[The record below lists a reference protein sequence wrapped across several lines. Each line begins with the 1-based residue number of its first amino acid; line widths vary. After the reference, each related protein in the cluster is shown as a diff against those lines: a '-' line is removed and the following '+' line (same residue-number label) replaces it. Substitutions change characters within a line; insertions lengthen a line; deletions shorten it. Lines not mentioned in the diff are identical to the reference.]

1 MSNAAYATYA
11 DLEAALDGQ
20 IIAQLC
26 GDAGTPMPGPN
37 PLTTAA
43 IERASG
49 IVRSYVRVGQIY
61 TEDELA
67 TLNAAADPLLVM
79 LTVDLATEFL
89 FQRRGAK
96 LSPAIEQRIKQ
107 AYSYCEGLRDGKM
120 LFGTVASNAQAGLP
134 MVRAV
139 STSNRAFYAQASN
152 SPFFPPRRGS
162 TAP

>member
-1 MSNAAYATYA
+1 MSNPAYATDA
-11 DLEAALDGQ
+11 DLETALDAT

-37 PLTTAA
+37 PYTTAA

-49 IVRSYVRVGQIY
+49 IIRSYIRVGESY
-61 TEDELA
+61 SETEIAAL
-67 TLNAAADPLLVM
+67 AAAGDPLLVM
-79 LTVDLATEFL
+79 LAVDLATEFL

-107 AYSYCEGLRDGKM
+107 AYSYLEGLRDGKM
-120 LFGTVASNAQAGLP
+120 LFGTIAANAQAGLP

-139 STSNRAFYAQASN
+139 PSAALGWYAQVSN
-152 SPFFPPRRGS
+152 SPFFPARRGS
-162 TAP
+162 TYP